1 LAEPLLAHPL
11 AGFGKLFNA
20 LSDGFANV
28 FARGSSLLRAAA
40 RVAFGAC
47 FLIFFHAL
55 GPRFLGLF
63 TRGRLAALGTATA
76 ATAWGGFGSSIF
88 GACFL
93 IFFHALGQRFLG
105 LFTRGRLAALGTAT
119 AATAGIIFTLGNSH
133 PFFCGSHQ
141 IVGLFTGQHTLLD
154 PVIQPAF
161 NRLRIKLVSLSARS
175 TLFAGGRPT
184 GLRFAVAIASSRI
197 SALGGFGALGLIFL
211 HAFGPRFPGVFA
223 AGRAV
228 SVLCVAGNDAHSGG
242 QHDEGKFAQFHN
254 FTVFL

>member
-76 ATAWGGFGSSIF
+76 ATA
-88 GACFL
+88 
-93 IFFHALGQRFLG
+93 
-105 LFTRGRLAALGTAT
+105 
-119 AATAGIIFTLGNSH
+119 GIIFTLGNSH

-161 NRLRIKLVSLSARS
+161 NRFQIK
-175 TLFAGGRPT
+175 
-184 GLRFAVAIASSRI
+184 
-197 SALGGFGALGLIFL
+197 
-211 HAFGPRFPGVFA
+211 
-223 AGRAV
+223 
-228 SVLCVAGNDAHSGG
+228 SV
-242 QHDEGKFAQFHN
+242 
-254 FTVFL
+254 